1 MTIGGKI
8 RRYRKLAGLTTEELA
23 KRVNVSRPTISRYE
37 SDEINIS
44 VDMIGKIAKALDIS
58 PVELLDLSYLDS
70 EVEAVPVPTLG
81 EVAGGP
87 PIDALEDAYEEFSIS
102 KALAQRGTFATF
114 KIKGNSMAP
123 RINDGDVVL
132 VQYGAAVDS
141 GDVAIVMMGQGD
153 LVQVTCKK
161 VFFLEGGKV
170 KLQAYNEE
178 IFSTKVF
185 TRYELEEMSF
195 RILGKVVLVVRN
207 VF

>member
-44 VDMIGKIAKALDIS
+44 VDMIGKIAKALNIS

-114 KIKGNSMAP
+114 KIKGDSMAP

-132 VQYGAAVDS
+132 VQYGADVAS
-141 GDVAIVMMGQGD
+141 GDVAICYMYD
-153 LVQVTCKK
+153 YQVTCKK
-161 VFFLEGGKV
+161 VFFLEGGKLR
-170 KLQAYNEE
+170 LQAYNEE
-178 IFSTKVF
+178 IFSTKTF
-185 TRYELEEMSF
+185 TKAELEEMNF
-195 RILGKVVLVVRN
+195 QILGKVVLVVRN
-207 VF
+207 EF

>member
-23 KRVNVSRPTISRYE
+23 RRVNVSRPTISRYE

-44 VDMIGKIAKALDIS
+44 VDMIGKIAKALNIS

-114 KIKGNSMAP
+114 KIKGDSMAP

-132 VQYGAAVDS
+132 VQYGADVAS
-141 GDVAIVMMGQGD
+141 GDVAICYMYD
-153 LVQVTCKK
+153 YQVTCKK
-161 VFFLEGGKV
+161 VFFLEGGKLR
-170 KLQAYNEE
+170 LQAYNEE
-178 IFSTKVF
+178 IFSTKTF
-185 TRYELEEMSF
+185 TKAELEEMNF
-195 RILGKVVLVVRN
+195 QILGKVVLVVRN
-207 VF
+207 EF

>member
-23 KRVNVSRPTISRYE
+23 KRVNISRPTISRYE

-44 VDMIGKIAKALDIS
+44 VDMIGKIAKALNIS

-102 KALAQRGTFATF
+102 KALSQRGTFATF
-114 KIKGNSMAP
+114 KIKGDSMSP
-123 RINDGDVVL
+123 KINDGDVVL
-132 VQYGAAVDS
+132 VQYGADVSS
-141 GDVAIVMMGQGD
+141 GDVAICYMFD
-153 LVQVTCKK
+153 YQVTCKK
-161 VFFLEGGKV
+161 VFFLEGGKLR
-170 KLQAYNEE
+170 LQAYNEE
-178 IFSTKVF
+178 IFSTKTF
-185 TRYELEEMSF
+185 TKSELEDMNF
-195 RILGKVVLVVRN
+195 QILGKVVLVVRN
-207 VF
+207 EF

>member
-8 RRYRKLAGLTTEELA
+8 IRYRKLAGLTTEELA

-44 VDMIGKIAKALDIS
+44 VDMIGKIAKALNIS

-114 KIKGNSMAP
+114 KIKGDSMAP

-132 VQYGAAVDS
+132 VQYGADVAS
-141 GDVAIVMMGQGD
+141 GDVAICYMYD
-153 LVQVTCKK
+153 YQVTCKK
-161 VFFLEGGKV
+161 VFFLEGGKLR
-170 KLQAYNEE
+170 LQAYNEE
-178 IFSTKVF
+178 IFSTKTF
-185 TRYELEEMSF
+185 TKAELEEMNF
-195 RILGKVVLVVRN
+195 QILGKVVLVVRDE
-207 VF
+207 F

>member
-1 MTIGGKI
+1 MTVGERI
-8 RRYRKLAGLTTEELA
+8 RRTRKDQGLTALELSE
-23 KRVNVSRPTISRYE
+23 KVGVSRQTLTRYE
-37 SDEINIS
+37 TGDIRVSLEILE
-44 VDMIGKIAKALDIS
+44 KIAQALHVL
-58 PVELLDLSYLDS
+58 PTELMGITDP
-70 EVEAVPVPTLG
+70 EADTVPVPTLG

-102 KALAQRGTFATF
+102 KALAKRGQFATF
-114 KIKGNSMAP
+114 KIKGESMSP

-178 IFSTKVF
+178 IYTTKVF
-185 TRYELEEMSF
+185 TRYELEEMNF
-195 RILGKVVLVVRN
+195 RVLGKVVLVVRN
-207 VF
+207 EF

>member
-44 VDMIGKIAKALDIS
+44 VDMIGKIAKALNIS

-114 KIKGNSMAP
+114 KIKGDSMAP

-132 VQYGAAVDS
+132 VQYGADVAS
-141 GDVAIVMMGQGD
+141 GDVAICYMYD
-153 LVQVTCKK
+153 YQVTCKK
-161 VFFLEGGKV
+161 VFFLEGGKLR
-170 KLQAYNEE
+170 LQAYNEE
-178 IFSTKVF
+178 IFSTKTF
-185 TRYELEEMSF
+185 TKAELEEMNF
-195 RILGKVVLVVRN
+195 QILGKVVLVVRDE
-207 VF
+207 F

>member
-44 VDMIGKIAKALDIS
+44 VDMIGKIAKALNIS

-114 KIKGNSMAP
+114 KIKGDSLLRVIAQLCAQIKNAQKKALP
-123 RINDGDVVL
+123 RKERKKEGPGD
-132 VQYGAAVDS
+132 D
-141 GDVAIVMMGQGD
+141 
-153 LVQVTCKK
+153 
-161 VFFLEGGKV
+161 VFF
-170 KLQAYNEE
+170 
-178 IFSTKVF
+178 
-185 TRYELEEMSF
+185 
-195 RILGKVVLVVRN
+195 
-207 VF
+207 

>member
-1 MTIGGKI
+1 MGIGTKI
-8 RRYRKLAGLTTEELA
+8 RDFRLQKGLTQLELA
-23 KRVNVSRPTISRYE
+23 NLIGVTGQTISRYE
-37 SDEINIS
+37 KDQRD
-44 VDMIGKIAKALDIS
+44 VRQDMIKKIAKALDVT
-58 PVELLDLSYLDS
+58 PGMLMGWTDS

-102 KALAQRGTFATF
+102 KALAQSGTFATF

-170 KLQAYNEE
+170 RLQAYNEE

-195 RILGKVVLVVRN
+195 RVLGKVVLVVRN
-207 VF
+207 EF

>member
-1 MTIGGKI
+1 MRTFGQLL
-8 RRYRKLAGLTTEELA
+8 RMYRKQRGMTAQDVADKVGVARAT
-23 KRVNVSRPTISRYE
+23 VSRYE
-37 SDEINIS
+37 TGDIEVSIS
-44 VDMIGKIAKALDIS
+44 MAEKLAKALRIS
-58 PVELLDLSYLDS
+58 PMDLIDLPD
-70 EVEAVPVPTLG
+70 EEDTVPVPTLG

-185 TRYELEEMSF
+185 TRYELEEMNF
-195 RILGKVVLVVRN
+195 QILGKVVLVVRDE
-207 VF
+207 F

>member
-44 VDMIGKIAKALDIS
+44 VDMIGKIAKALNIS

-70 EVEAVPVPTLG
+70 EIEAVPVPTLG

-185 TRYELEEMSF
+185 TRYELEEMNF
-195 RILGKVVLVVRN
+195 QILGKVVLVVRN
-207 VF
+207 EF

>member
-44 VDMIGKIAKALDIS
+44 VDMIGKIAKALNIS

-114 KIKGNSMAP
+114 KIKGDSMAP

-132 VQYGAAVDS
+132 VQYGADVAS
-141 GDVAIVMMGQGD
+141 GDVAICYMYD
-153 LVQVTCKK
+153 YQVTCKK
-161 VFFLEGGKV
+161 VFFLENGKV
-170 KLQAYNEE
+170 KIQAYNEE
-178 IFSTKVF
+178 IFSTKTF
-185 TRYELEEMSF
+185 TKAELEEMNF
-195 RILGKVVLVVRN
+195 QILGKVVLVVRDE
-207 VF
+207 F

>member
-44 VDMIGKIAKALDIS
+44 VDMIGKIAKALNIS

-114 KIKGNSMAP
+114 KIKGDSMAP
-123 RINDGDVVL
+123 KINDGDVVL
-132 VQYGAAVDS
+132 VQYGADVAS
-141 GDVAIVMMGQGD
+141 GDVAICYMYD
-153 LVQVTCKK
+153 YQVTCKK
-161 VFFLEGGKV
+161 VFFLEGGKLR
-170 KLQAYNEE
+170 LQAYNEE
-178 IFSTKVF
+178 IFSTKTF
-185 TRYELEEMSF
+185 TKAELEEMNF
-195 RILGKVVLVVRN
+195 QILGKVVLVVRN
-207 VF
+207 EF

>member
-44 VDMIGKIAKALDIS
+44 VDMIGKIAKALNIS

-114 KIKGNSMAP
+114 KIKGDSMAP

-132 VQYGAAVDS
+132 VKYQPMVSS
-141 GDVAIVMMGQGD
+141 GDVAILYMND
-153 LVQVTCKK
+153 YQVTCKK
-161 VFFLEGGKV
+161 VFFLENGKV
-170 KLQAYNEE
+170 KIQAYNEDVYATK
-178 IFSTKVF
+178 IFTKK
-185 TRYELEEMSF
+185 ELEEMNF
-195 RILGKVVLVVRN
+195 QILGKVVLVVRDE
-207 VF
+207 F

>member
-44 VDMIGKIAKALDIS
+44 VDMIGKIAKALNIS

-70 EVEAVPVPTLG
+70 EVEVVPVPTLG

-114 KIKGNSMAP
+114 KIKGDSMAP

-132 VQYGAAVDS
+132 VQYGADVAS
-141 GDVAIVMMGQGD
+141 GDVAICYMYD
-153 LVQVTCKK
+153 YQVTCKK
-161 VFFLEGGKV
+161 VFFLEGGKLR
-170 KLQAYNEE
+170 LQAYNEE
-178 IFSTKVF
+178 IFSTKTF
-185 TRYELEEMSF
+185 TKAELEEMNF
-195 RILGKVVLVVRN
+195 QILGKVVLVVRN
-207 VF
+207 EF

>member
-44 VDMIGKIAKALDIS
+44 VDMIGKIAKALNIS

-102 KALAQRGTFATF
+102 KALAQSGTFATF

-195 RILGKVVLVVRN
+195 RVLGKVVLVVRN
-207 VF
+207 EF

>member
-8 RRYRKLAGLTTEELA
+8 RRYRKLAGMTTEELA
-23 KRVNVSRPTISRYE
+23 KKVNVSRPTISRYE

-44 VDMIGKIAKALDIS
+44 VDMIGKIAKALNIS

-123 RINDGDVVL
+123 KINDGDVVL
-132 VQYGAAVDS
+132 VQYGADVAS
-141 GDVAIVMMGQGD
+141 GDVAICYMYD
-153 LVQVTCKK
+153 YQVTCKK
-161 VFFLEGGKV
+161 VFFLEGGKLR
-170 KLQAYNEE
+170 LQAYNEE
-178 IFSTKVF
+178 IFSTKTF
-185 TRYELEEMSF
+185 TKAELEEMNF
-195 RILGKVVLVVRN
+195 QILGKVVLVVRDE
-207 VF
+207 F

>member
-1 MTIGGKI
+1 MRTFGQML
-8 RRYRKLAGLTTEELA
+8 RMYRKQRGMTAQEVADKVGVARAT
-23 KRVNVSRPTISRYE
+23 VSRYE
-37 SDEINIS
+37 TGDIEVSITMAE
-44 VDMIGKIAKALDIS
+44 KLAKALRIS
-58 PVELLDLSYLDS
+58 PMDLIDLPD
-70 EVEAVPVPTLG
+70 EEDTVPVPTLG

-170 KLQAYNEE
+170 RLQAYNEE

-185 TRYELEEMSF
+185 TRYELEEMNF
-195 RILGKVVLVVRN
+195 RVLGKVVLVVRDE
-207 VF
+207 F

>member
-44 VDMIGKIAKALDIS
+44 VDMIGKIAKALNIS

-114 KIKGNSMAP
+114 KIKGDSMAP

-132 VQYGAAVDS
+132 VQYGADVAS
-141 GDVAIVMMGQGD
+141 GDVAICYMYD
-153 LVQVTCKK
+153 YQVTCKK
-161 VFFLEGGKV
+161 VFFLEGGKLR
-170 KLQAYNEE
+170 LQAYNEE
-178 IFSTKVF
+178 IFSTKTF
-185 TRYELEEMSF
+185 TKAELEEMNF
-195 RILGKVVLVVRN
+195 QILGKVVLVVRN
-207 VF
+207 DF

>member
-44 VDMIGKIAKALDIS
+44 VDMIGKIAKALNIS

-114 KIKGNSMAP
+114 KIKGDSMAP
-123 RINDGDVVL
+123 KINDGDVVL
-132 VQYGAAVDS
+132 VQYGADVAS
-141 GDVAIVMMGQGD
+141 GDVAICYMYD
-153 LVQVTCKK
+153 YQVTCKK
-161 VFFLEGGKV
+161 VFFLEGGKLR
-170 KLQAYNEE
+170 LQAYNEE
-178 IFSTKVF
+178 IFSTKTF
-185 TRYELEEMSF
+185 TKAELEEMNF
-195 RILGKVVLVVRN
+195 QILGKVVLVVRDE
-207 VF
+207 F

>member
-44 VDMIGKIAKALDIS
+44 VDMIGKIAKALNIS

-81 EVAGGP
+81 GRGSGTQK
-87 PIDALEDAYEEFSIS
+87 DALEDAYEEFSIS

-114 KIKGNSMAP
+114 KIKGDSMAP
-123 RINDGDVVL
+123 KINDGDVVL
-132 VQYGAAVDS
+132 VQYGADVAS
-141 GDVAIVMMGQGD
+141 GDVAICYMYD
-153 LVQVTCKK
+153 YQVTCKK
-161 VFFLEGGKV
+161 VFFLEGGKLR
-170 KLQAYNEE
+170 LQAYNEE
-178 IFSTKVF
+178 IFSTKTF
-185 TRYELEEMSF
+185 TKAELEEMNF
-195 RILGKVVLVVRN
+195 QILGKVVLVVRDE
-207 VF
+207 F

>member
-44 VDMIGKIAKALDIS
+44 VDMIGKIAKALNIS

-114 KIKGNSMAP
+114 KIKGDSMAP

-132 VQYGAAVDS
+132 VQYGADVAS
-141 GDVAIVMMGQGD
+141 GDVAICYMYD
-153 LVQVTCKK
+153 YQVTCKK
-161 VFFLEGGKV
+161 VFFLGGGKLR
-170 KLQAYNEE
+170 LQAYNEE
-178 IFSTKVF
+178 IFSTKTF
-185 TRYELEEMSF
+185 TKAELEEMNF
-195 RILGKVVLVVRN
+195 QILGKVVLVVRDE
-207 VF
+207 F

>member
-44 VDMIGKIAKALDIS
+44 VDMIGKIAKALNIS

-114 KIKGNSMAP
+114 KIKGESMSP
-123 RINDGDVVL
+123 KINDGDVVL
-132 VQYGAAVDS
+132 VQYGADVAS
-141 GDVAIVMMGQGD
+141 GDVAICYLFD
-153 LVQVTCKK
+153 YQVTCKK
-161 VFFLEGGKV
+161 IFFLDGGKV
-170 KLQAYNEE
+170 RLQAYNEE
-178 IFSTKVF
+178 VFSTKTF
-185 TRYELEEMSF
+185 TKAELQEMNF
-195 RILGKVVLVVRN
+195 QILGKVVLVVRN
-207 VF
+207 EF